1 MKFPDLPIPITGFKI
16 EVDHWA
22 LGYYLFER
30 LQEKFG
36 LEQILDVNPRSV
48 GGENYIYIQ
57 VKEKT
62 PEIQGFSKELEEGL
76 QEKGVSVSIILEIEK
91 KRVQSK
97 PGG

>member
-36 LEQILDVNPRSV
+36 LEQILDVNPRS
-48 GGENYIYIQ
+48 ENW
-57 VKEKT
+57 K
-62 PEIQGFSKELEEGL
+62 
-76 QEKGVSVSIILEIEK
+76 KGYRKRVSVCPLY
-91 KRVQSK
+91 
-97 PGG
+97 